1 MKTAKGGVTVLGW
14 IFAFLLVFLTA
25 PGVRAQS
32 TTDGAIGG
40 TVTDPSA
47 AVIPSARVTVR
58 NLGTDNTATANSDD
72 NGRYLIGHLQPG
84 VYSVEIA
91 APGFGLF
98 KATRVTVEVGRTT
111 TIDAQLDVK
120 TASETVVATAE
131 APVIVTDRADFSTN
145 INQTTIENLPI
156 NGRRWSFFAL
166 STPGAVPDGG
176 FGLVSFRGISGLL
189 NNNTVDGAD
198 NNQAFFSEERGRTR
212 ISYSSSEASIQ
223 EFQINTSNYSA
234 EYGRAAGGVVN
245 AVTKSGTNHIHGQAF
260 WYLRS
265 SDWGAIN
272 PFQTHLVNGVV
283 TPFLPEDKRHQF
295 GGGIGGA
302 IIKDKLFW
310 FFSADQQLRP
320 FPAVANSGTPGAIFA
335 PLSGPEIATL
345 MGRGIA
351 SPATNPEVA
360 DALTLL
366 TNLTGT
372 VGRRGDQLILLPKI
386 DWNVNSKNHA
396 SFTYN
401 RLRWN
406 SPEGIQTA
414 AVVNRGIES
423 FGNDYVKD
431 DWGVAKLITTV
442 SSTITNELRYQYGRD
457 FEFEFGQNPI
467 AKEPVSQSG
476 VSPQITINDAAVGG
490 FVFGMPNFLNRP
502 QYPEERRNQVAD
514 TVAWSRGT
522 HLIKFG
528 FDVNHVNDA
537 EVNLFEGFGAYA
549 YATRA
554 DYITDFVAAETAAQS
569 HKATVPLCSANL
581 GTPPVPTPVPCYS
594 SYAQGFG
601 TPGFQF
607 ATNDLA
613 FFAQDDWRIRPRLTL
628 NLGLRYETE
637 IMPSTQ
643 IPNIALPNTTS
654 FPSDRSNLGP
664 RLGFAWDLSG
674 SGKTVVRAGYG
685 IFYGRIINSTIF
697 NAIANTALPAS
708 QSAVSLSVTSATAP
722 QYPNIIQ
729 SGGGTVPFGVTSVGF
744 APFTRLPL
752 VHEFDAE
759 VERQI
764 ATNTVVSVSYVG
776 SLGHRLPH
784 FVDTNLAPATLQNT
798 FTVIAPSATITSPFT
813 GRDYIGQT
821 FIVPYFGVPA
831 NASGKAPASG
841 GTGRPNTAFGSIT
854 NISDSVDS
862 KYNALVVSV
871 NRRFYKGF
879 QIQSS
884 YTYAH
889 ANDYGQSSQTF
900 TAANNVLNP
909 FNLGEEYGRS
919 NFDIRH
925 RFTFGAVWTPDF
937 YKGESKVVQ
946 YLVNGYTLSPL
957 INISSGAPFTPAI
970 SGNAPNQPGFINFT
984 GGTGIL
990 GVGGTNR
997 VPWLAPNS
1005 FQMPRTANVDLRLQK
1020 QFTIWES
1027 WKLTLS
1033 GDAFNLFNHNN
1044 VTAVNTTM
1052 FTACP
1057 VSPAPPAKAVVCTP
1071 TGVPEFTPTLVFNPK
1086 FGVPTQSSNTL
1097 IAQRQIQVG
1106 IKLDF

>member
-1 MKTAKGGVTVLGW
+1 MKCTWNQFVR
-14 IFAFLLVFLTA
+14 FALVFAVTILFATNFA
-25 PGVRAQS
+25 QAQS

-40 TVTDPSA
+40 TVMDSSKSVVPNA
-47 AVIPSARVTVR
+47 NLVVR
-58 NLGTDNTATANSDD
+58 NLGTGATSTGTSDD
-72 NGRYLIGHLQPG
+72 VGRFIVTHLQPG
-84 VYSVEIA
+84 IYSIELTA
-91 APGFGLF
+91 AGFGGF
-98 KATRVTVEVGRTT
+98 KATRVTVEVGRVTT
-111 TIDAQLDVK
+111 VDVSLSVQ
-120 TASETVVATAE
+120 TQSETVTAVAE
-131 APVIVTDRADFSTN
+131 APVIVADRADFSTN

-166 STPGAVPDGG
+166 GTPGAVPDGG

-212 ISYSSSEASIQ
+212 ISYSSSEAAIQ

-245 AVTKSGTNHIHGQAF
+245 AVTKSGTNQIHGQAF
-260 WYLRS
+260 WYDRN

-272 PFQTHLVNGVV
+272 PFQTHLVGGVA

-295 GGGIGGA
+295 GGGVGGA

-320 FPAVANSGTPGAIFA
+320 FPAVANSGSPGAIFA
-335 PLSGPEIATL
+335 PLTTSEMNTL
-345 MGRGIA
+345 TGRGI
-351 SPATNPEVA
+351 SPTSTPVI
-360 DALTLL
+360 DALTFLQS
-366 TNLTGT
+366 LTGT

-386 DWNVNSKNHA
+386 DWIVNSKNHV

-431 DWGVAKLITTV
+431 DWGVAKVVSTV

-457 FEFEFGQNPI
+457 FEFEFGQNSLSN
-467 AKEPVSQSG
+467 EPVSSLG
-476 VSPQITINDAAVGG
+476 SSPQITINDAAVGG

-502 QYPEERRNQVAD
+502 QYPDERRNQIAD
-514 TVAWSRGT
+514 TLAWSHGT
-522 HLIKFG
+522 HLLKFG
-528 FDVNHVNDA
+528 FDVNHVHDA
-537 EVNLFEGFGAYA
+537 EVNLFEGFGAYS
-549 YATRA
+549 YSTRA
-554 DYITDFVAAETAAQS
+554 DYITDFVAAETNS
-569 HKATVPLCSANL
+569 GPLCTANI
-581 GTPPVPTPVPCYS
+581 GTPPVATPVGCYS

-607 ATNDLA
+607 TTNDLA

-628 NLGLRYETE
+628 NLGIRYETE
-637 IMPSTQ
+637 LMPATQ
-643 IPNIALPNTTS
+643 IPNSALPNTAS
-654 FPSDRSNLGP
+654 FPSDRSDFGP
-664 RLGFAWDLSG
+664 RLGAAWDVFGDS
-674 SGKTVVRAGYG
+674 KTILRGGYG

-708 QSAVSLSVTSATAP
+708 QSTVSLTATSLTAP
-722 QYPNIIQ
+722 QYPNVIP

-744 APFTRLPL
+744 APDTKLPM

-764 ATNTVVSVSYVG
+764 ATNTVLSVSYVG
-776 SLGHRLPH
+776 SLGRRLPR
-784 FVDTNLAPATLQNT
+784 FIDTNLVPGTLENT
-798 FTVIAPSATITSPFT
+798 FAVIAPSATIISPFANQNFV
-813 GRDYIGQT
+813 GQSFT
-821 FIVPYFGVPA
+821 VPYFGVPA
-831 NASGKAPASG
+831 NATGKAPASG
-841 GTGRPNTAFGSIT
+841 GTGRPNTAFGALT
-854 NISDSVDS
+854 NISDSVNS
-862 KYNALVVSV
+862 NYNALVVSV
-871 NRRFYKGF
+871 NRRFYNGF

-884 YTYAH
+884 YTFSH
-889 ANDYGQSSQTF
+889 AIDFGQSSQTF
-900 TAANNVLNP
+900 TASNNVLNP
-909 FNLGEEYGRS
+909 FNLAGEYGRS

-925 RFTFGAVWTPDF
+925 RFVLGAVWTPDV
-937 YKGESKVVQ
+937 YKGENKILRQVA
-946 YLVNGYTLSPL
+946 NGYTLSPL
-957 INISSGAPFTPAI
+957 LSVSSGVPFTPGI
-970 SGNAPNQPGFINFT
+970 SGNAPNPAGFINFT

-990 GVGGTNR
+990 ADGGTNR

-1005 FQMPRTANVDLRLQK
+1005 FQLPRTADVDFRLQK
-1020 QFTIWES
+1020 EFAIWES
-1027 WKLTLS
+1027 WKVILS

-1044 VTAVNTTM
+1044 VTSVNTTM
-1052 FTACP
+1052 FT
-1057 VSPAPPAKAVVCTP
+1057 VCAANVNCSGSGTKP
-1071 TGVPEFTPTLVFNPK
+1071 TVNSLVFNPK
-1086 FGVPTQSSNTL
+1086 FGVPTGSSNTL

-1106 IKLDF
+1106 IRLNF